1 MKCKRNSEAPS
12 DDTLST
18 SAGHVLEVKVVDDA
32 ATAASA
38 EALSKEFPEGGMQ
51 AWMTVAG
58 AFLVQYTTF
67 GYINAFGVYQ
77 DFYVREYLQNSSP
90 AAIGWIGGTQIFLN
104 FSAGLITGRLFDKGY
119 FKYLMV
125 SSVILHA
132 IALFMLSLSKPG
144 AYYQVFLTNGVA
156 LGAACGITYIPSLG
170 IVSHYFHRRRAIAI
184 GIVSSGSALGA
195 ILHPIMLNKLFHSAI
210 GFHNGVRMS
219 ACINVALLVAACLMM
234 RTRLPPK
241 PVQKFPVVQW
251 LKEPPYLLL
260 LIAGIFSFLGLFFPV
275 FYLQLNAITH
285 GVDKQFAFY
294 ALSILNAA
302 SVAGRMI
309 PNALAPKLGLFN
321 LLTLFTVATGVTV
334 VCLVAVRDAVG
345 VALFAIFF
353 GFCSGACIALV
364 PATIGLLSK
373 DGNEVGTRLGVFFG
387 IGGFLGL
394 FATPISGALLTS
406 EFHWIRAILFSG
418 ITLIVS
424 GLCYIASRTYV
435 ARQKNTQII

>member
-58 AFLVQYTTF
+58 A
-67 GYINAFGVYQ
+67 YINAFGVYQ

-90 AAIGWIGGTQIFLN
+90 AAIG
-104 FSAGLITGRLFDKGY
+104 
-119 FKYLMV
+119 
-125 SSVILHA
+125 
-132 IALFMLSLSKPG
+132 LFMLSLSKPG

-294 ALSILNAA
+294 AVMLP
-302 SVAGRMI
+302 GRMI

-418 ITLIVS
+418 
-424 GLCYIASRTYV
+424 
-435 ARQKNTQII
+435 KNTQII